1 MSRVQGLEVW
11 VCKDVRAKH
20 EEPSTIAL
28 MSDTRSEARFFCP
41 EVQVAQTWLCDHSWA
56 LVLMMMIINVQVA
69 QTWLCDHSWAL
80 VLMMMIINIII
91 INTRAHGPPGPQDRK
106 SEPQSVCLTS
116 GLSC

>member
-1 MSRVQGLEVW
+1 VSRVQGLEVW

-56 LVLMMMIINVQVA
+56 LVLMMMIIN
-69 QTWLCDHSWAL
+69 
-80 VLMMMIINIII
+80 III